1 MNRLIRSLKR
11 YALLEEYIV
20 SYGFDDFGSKDK
32 LDFYFQTRNSKD
44 EEYHHMTM
52 TDIQKR
58 VSDNDIDNAIKT
70 IYNKVRELEK
80 RGE

>member
-1 MNRLIRSLKR
+1 MKRLIRALKR
-11 YALLEEYIV
+11 YALFEDYIT

-32 LDFYFQTRNSKD
+32 LDFYFQTRNTND
-44 EEYHHMTM
+44 EEYHHVKLRN
-52 TDIQKR
+52 IPKR

-70 IYNKVRELEK
+70 ICNKVRELEK

>member
-1 MNRLIRSLKR
+1 MNRLIRALKR

-32 LDFYFQTRNSKD
+32 LDFYFQTRNSK
-44 EEYHHMTM
+44 EGEYHHMM
-52 TDIQKR
+52 ITDIPKR

>member
-1 MNRLIRSLKR
+1 MKRLIRELKR
-11 YALLEEYIV
+11 YALLEEHII

-32 LDFYFQTRNSKD
+32 LDFYFQTRNSKE
-44 EEYHHMTM
+44 EEYHHMTI
-52 TDIQKR
+52 TGIPKR
-58 VSDNDIDNAIKT
+58 VSDNDIDNAIKI